1 MDSNVEM
8 LPGSCVKC
16 AGNIG
21 PEHMDR
27 SHKAGGCQVPA
38 PVLIVFVEERR
49 GIRQVGELQRAQ
61 GPQLSVDS
69 LKKENK

>member
-1 MDSNVEM
+1 MEM

-21 PEHMDR
+21 PEDMDR

-38 PVLIVFVEERR
+38 PVRVVFVEERR

-61 GPQLSVDS
+61 VPQLPVDS
-69 LKKENK
+69 LKRENDK